1 MAKILRPRSR
11 NYTPFMRSIH
21 ERHTTSDKDV
31 PFFQLFFNP
40 LPPDPKPPITYTLTA
55 SSSATAP
62 RLISFLILFVYGFFH
77 RCTHGSLAGRRS
89 RRGLDRLRSRARGD
103 GQWQWQRHRP
113 FELRPRHAPRFVP
126 FLLILGVNHHHPGS
140 IVGWASTFP
149 VIFRN
154 YGARKFMSGVAVLI
168 PIVATLYLT
177 WWFIEFF
184 DTFFSPIYDRIFYR
198 HVFGLGFITAMV
210 FIFLTGVFTTSW
222 IGSWLH
228 AMSESAFSRVP
239 VVKHI
244 YSTAKQIAAAVR

>member
-1 MAKILRPRSR
+1 MGRSR
-11 NYTPFMRSIH
+11 VAGRDGASIASEA
-21 ERHTTSDKDV
+21 ERGETGSGSGSGTG
-31 PFFQLFFNP
+31 P
-40 LPPDPKPPITYTLTA
+40 
-55 SSSATAP
+55 SSSDPDTP
-62 RLISFLILFVYGFFH
+62 R
-77 RCTHGSLAGRRS
+77 GSYRS
-89 RRGLDRLRSRARGD
+89 SSY
-103 GQWQWQRHRP
+103 W
-113 FELRPRHAPRFVP
+113 
-126 FLLILGVNHHHPGS
+126 GVNHHHPGS

-184 DTFFSPIYDRIFYR
+184 DTFFSPIYDRIFDR